1 VVTLQPAIWGFH
13 TGLDK
18 DDSEQ
23 RQAGPRI
30 RTRQLSVNI
39 QLKAKTPESLDSGA
53 SGRKSVNQTMSG
65 SDLYRTGSARMGR
78 IRVSAT
84 IHAWGHLDAS
94 RWSEGLVLHI
104 GEPPDEV
111 IEDDNHE
118 AQAFGRGSV
127 EDRALRYMGML
138 SSGKVASRA
147 ELARRIAVSRSYVT
161 KVLRRL
167 PAVNR

>member
-1 VVTLQPAIWGFH
+1 
-13 TGLDK
+13 
-18 DDSEQ
+18 
-23 RQAGPRI
+23 
-30 RTRQLSVNI
+30 
-39 QLKAKTPESLDSGA
+39 
-53 SGRKSVNQTMSG
+53 
-65 SDLYRTGSARMGR
+65 MGR

-84 IHAWGHLDAS
+84 VHAWGDLDAS
-94 RWSEGLVLHI
+94 RWSEGFVLHV

-111 IEDDNHE
+111 TEEDNHE
-118 AQAFGRGSV
+118 AQSFGRESV
-127 EDRALRYMGML
+127 EDRALRFMRML